1 MVDYLSALGILLQP
15 MNFIMMYSCTLV
27 GAILGAIPGLSGGLG
42 ITLILPMTFAMS
54 TELSFSMLLGMYVG
68 GVSGSF
74 ISAVLI
80 GIPGSA
86 ASIATCYDGY
96 PMTKKGEAAKAL
108 TIGITASFLGT
119 FVSIIIATLCS
130 SYIAD
135 FALMLGPWEYFSLC
149 MMAITMVVGLSSGS
163 IFKGMISAFL
173 GLFFACVGADAVTN
187 QMRFTFNN
195 YNLFGGINVVCLLMG
210 TFALQQVATSYAKS
224 ERKMPEVKKDRLGGI
239 GLTVKD
245 FTENIRVII
254 VSLLIGLWIG
264 FLPGMGSGISNI
276 IAYGQAKKMSKHP
289 ELFGT
294 GVEEGIWA
302 TECSN
307 NAGVGGALIP
317 MISLGIPGDA
327 TTVLLMSAMTIH
339 GLQPGPMFIKQNP
352 VLANLIFAVVLVL
365 RGFLP
370 SLPTANMR
378 QIKISLFKLL
388 AIRTCCF
395 LQHVFLCRIKENLTR
410 IPDSVLTFAMSSFI
424 FALKNRERT
433 QTSYSRFFL
442 CPTRHTTKDGGQDY
456 DKKETSEFQAKSA
469 FFCFRCRTGTVQGF
483 CCPVQGAMPA
493 LRYKREMPFLCRLWT
508 QHRRHH
514 GWKALLPDDDRS
526 QSPM

>member
-352 VLANLIFAVVLVL
+352 VLANLIFAVVLVSAIL
-365 RGFLP
+365 IFLTELVTKKYFP
-370 SLPTANMR
+370 MLLKAPYHYLYGSILVIAFMGAFAATTSMFSVYLVLFFGLAGIAMDFFGLPMTPLMLAFILGGKLESYFRMGVSYG
-378 QIKISLFKLL
+378 KGDYSLFFTRPLSLIFIIITIYSLFGPAIRKLL
-388 AIRTCCF
+388 
-395 LQHVFLCRIKENLTR
+395 KER
-410 IPDSVLTFAMSSFI
+410 RGDSAVQEKM
-424 FALKNRERT
+424 
-433 QTSYSRFFL
+433 
-442 CPTRHTTKDGGQDY
+442 GG
-456 DKKETSEFQAKSA
+456 
-469 FFCFRCRTGTVQGF
+469 
-483 CCPVQGAMPA
+483 
-493 LRYKREMPFLCRLWT
+493 
-508 QHRRHH
+508 
-514 GWKALLPDDDRS
+514 
-526 QSPM
+526 